1 MDFVRLVS
9 TLRPG
14 PRRQQGR
21 RDRRNGDFWCAEEP
35 SLGSARPAAEGP
47 LALPVPPP
55 AGDHAGMFE
64 STWILWIAVACL
76 ALVALA
82 VLAGRYT
89 AGLFLDATRP
99 PLAVDPRPSDQGK

>member
-1 MDFVRLVS
+1 MDFVSSGEHSAPRPEAS
-9 TLRPG
+9 TG
-14 PRRQQGR
+14 PEGPKKR
-21 RDRRNGDFWCAEEP
+21 DFWCAEEP

>member
-1 MDFVRLVS
+1 
-9 TLRPG
+9 
-14 PRRQQGR
+14 
-21 RDRRNGDFWCAEEP
+21 
-35 SLGSARPAAEGP
+35 
-47 LALPVPPP
+47 
-55 AGDHAGMFE
+55 MFE